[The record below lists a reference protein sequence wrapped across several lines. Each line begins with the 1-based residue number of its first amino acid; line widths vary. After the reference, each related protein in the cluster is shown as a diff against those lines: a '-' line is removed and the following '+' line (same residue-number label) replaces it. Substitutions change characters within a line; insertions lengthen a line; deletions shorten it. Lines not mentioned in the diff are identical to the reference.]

1 MGKRLLASRP
11 LKIVILALLLIIPLF
26 GLMLFSSN
34 PPAAQCTGCQ
44 ACYCD
49 YTTLENGQTV
59 CYVNGQPSA
68 CIGCVGSC
76 SGEPPDAECKATP
89 QVGGCGAVI
98 AWERDNDCNATPEA
112 TATPVATATPTPR
125 PPAGCPARTWIKV
138 QSPGAD
144 IKYEPPY
151 PLVARQ
157 DTTNTG
163 FTLHFNVTGGW
174 AKKYEQKPEQMCKTA
189 GKTYPDDCP
198 NDWKWVCVRRV
209 IEQHDDP
216 IVEVNLGMRL
226 GDGVKEWIE
235 NDLGSRYYGATTQDD
250 LPHVWQLYKGGG
262 VMSWTYDFEY
272 HPFDPGVHGGRLFV
286 ITKGTPLNPPQKPT
300 FPYTVPVYLWDTT
313 EGGD

>member
-1 MGKRLLASRP
+1 MDKRLSLSNP
-11 LKIVILALLLIIPLF
+11 LIRGIILLTIILVVFISISLIH
-26 GLMLFSSN
+26 SSN
-34 PPAAQCTGCQ
+34 NTAQCTGQCQ

-49 YTTLENGQTV
+49 KIVGPCCMIQGK
-59 CYVNGQPSA
+59 CSA

-76 SGEPPDAECKATP
+76 SGEPPNAKCKASSGI
-89 QVGGCGAVI
+89 GGCGNSI
-98 AWERDNDCNATPEA
+98 AWHRDSDCNVTPAATKTPE
-112 TATPVATATPTPR
+112 ATATPTPR
-125 PPAGCPARTWIKV
+125 PPAGCPTRTWIKV
-138 QSPGAD
+138 QSPEAD

-174 AKKYEQKPEQMCKTA
+174 AKKYEQKPEQMCKTS
-189 GKTYPDDCP
+189 GDKYPDDCP

-209 IEQHDDP
+209 IEQHNDP

-235 NDLGSRYYGATTQDD
+235 NDLGSRYYGAKPQDD
-250 LPHVWQLYKGGG
+250 LPRVWQLYKGGG

-272 HPFDPGVHGGRLFV
+272 HPYDPGVHGGRLFV
-286 ITKGTPLNPPQKPT
+286 ITKGTPLNPPQEIS